1 MGSRSSKTPLR
12 ILCLGDSLTAGYPPA
27 HPYAGKL
34 VEYLEAAFPTHGVE
48 VKVDGVPGDLVTRG
62 SFIKRMETMW
72 KMQEPKGGF
81 DWTIVLGGTNGKDN
95 IANKG
100 GTKDGFADSW
110 NYSDVGWGLSADK
123 VLQSLKKVYGIPLSK
138 GGKVLALTVPETR
151 LENKNLD
158 ERRTAVNDGI
168 KSHKQQNFYTFDLYK
183 SVPYRTMS
191 KADQEKY
198 WDPDGLHFTEAGYD
212 LIGEKVAE
220 GLTKILHLEEAQSTE
235 ISSIVSDARQRKLIE
250 ELMFEE
256 EQGNPKLLSQGWI
269 VVRKRDLD

>member
-1 MGSRSSKTPLR
+1 MGPRSSKTPLR

-48 VKVDGVPGDLVTRG
+48 IQVDGVPGDLVTRG

-72 KMQEPKGGF
+72 KMQEPEGGF
-81 DWTIVLGGTNGKDN
+81 DWTIVLGGTN
-95 IANKG
+95 
-100 GTKDGFADSW
+100 
-110 NYSDVGWGLSADK
+110 DVGWGFSADK
-123 VLQSLKKVYGIPLSK
+123 VLQSLKKVYDIPLSK

-151 LENKNLD
+151 LENNDLD
-158 ERRTAVNDGI
+158 ERRNAVNDGI